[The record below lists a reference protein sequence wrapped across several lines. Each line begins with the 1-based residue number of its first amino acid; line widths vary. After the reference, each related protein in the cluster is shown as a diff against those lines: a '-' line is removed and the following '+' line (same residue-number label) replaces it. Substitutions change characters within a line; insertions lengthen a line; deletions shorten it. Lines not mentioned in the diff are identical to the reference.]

1 MDRLILEAKTKE
13 VKTEAKEASVQAHAE
28 VKQEVK
34 KATTLEEKVISKQEQ
49 KEQEITEE
57 EKEEVEEKKEIYN
70 GYLSNFEN
78 LTLSDVKS
86 QETVD
91 EVAEEVQNEEIEDEQ
106 KVSPPQVKEEKT
118 VKKLIIEKPNYD
130 FIAKSNKKEKPR
142 RKGKLKTIVLACA
155 LAICSVLCVSGA
167 VMCDQLNDNYL
178 ELQDTYDLN
187 LRTYLSNINKLNITN
202 QGLEFLETYPEELNA
217 PSDIGKTSNW
227 FDRLANFIAGLFGG

>member
-13 VKTEAKEASVQAHAE
+13 AKTEAKEASVQAHAE

-34 KATTLEEKVISKQEQ
+34 KETTLEEKVISKQEQ

-57 EKEEVEEKKEIYN
+57 EKEEVEEVIYN

-91 EVAEEVQNEEIEDEQ
+91 EVAEEVQSEEIEDKEQ
-106 KVSPPQVKEEKT
+106 ISPPQVEEEKT

-130 FIAKSNKKEKPR
+130 FIAKSNKKEKK
-142 RKGKLKTIVLACA
+142 KGKLKTIVLACA

>member
-13 VKTEAKEASVQAHAE
+13 AKTEVKETSVE
-28 VKQEVK
+28 TKVEIKQEVK
-34 KATTLEEKVISKQEQ
+34 KETTLEEKVISKQEQ

-57 EKEEVEEKKEIYN
+57 EKEEVEEVIYN

-91 EVAEEVQNEEIEDEQ
+91 EVAEEVQSEEIEDKEQ
-106 KVSPPQVKEEKT
+106 ISPPQVEEEKT

-130 FIAKSNKKEKPR
+130 FIAKSNKKEKK
-142 RKGKLKTIVLACA
+142 KGKLKTIVLACA

-217 PSDIGKTSNW
+217 PSDIGKSSNW

>member
-1 MDRLILEAKTKE
+1 MDRLILEAKTE
-13 VKTEAKEASVQAHAE
+13 VKEKSVETKAE
-28 VKQEVK
+28 EKQEVK
-34 KATTLEEKVISKQEQ
+34 KKEITLEEKVISKQEQ
-49 KEQEITEE
+49 KEQEKIE
-57 EKEEVEEKKEIYN
+57 EKVEDVEEKKEIYD

-91 EVAEEVQNEEIEDEQ
+91 EVAEEVQSEEIEDEQ

-130 FIAKSNKKEKPR
+130 FIAKSNKKEKK
-142 RKGKLKTIVLACA
+142 KGKLKTIVLACA

>member
-13 VKTEAKEASVQAHAE
+13 VKTEAKEASVQAQAE
-28 VKQEVK
+28 IKQEVK

-49 KEQEITEE
+49 KEQEITE
-57 EKEEVEEKKEIYN
+57 KEEVEEEIYN

-91 EVAEEVQNEEIEDEQ
+91 EVAEEVQSEEIEDEQ

-130 FIAKSNKKEKPR
+130 FIAKSNKKEKPK

-155 LAICSVLCVSGA
+155 LSVCSVLCVSGA

>member
-13 VKTEAKEASVQAHAE
+13 AKTKMKETSVE
-28 VKQEVK
+28 TKVEIKQEVK
-34 KATTLEEKVISKQEQ
+34 KETTLEEKVISKQEQ

-57 EKEEVEEKKEIYN
+57 EKEEVEEVIYN

-91 EVAEEVQNEEIEDEQ
+91 EVAEEVQSEEIEDKEQ
-106 KVSPPQVKEEKT
+106 ISPPQVEEEKT

-130 FIAKSNKKEKPR
+130 FIAKSNKKEKLK

>member
-13 VKTEAKEASVQAHAE
+13 AKTEVKETSVETKVE

-57 EKEEVEEKKEIYN
+57 EKEEVEEVIYN

-91 EVAEEVQNEEIEDEQ
+91 EVAEEVQSEEIEVEQ
-106 KVSPPQVKEEKT
+106 KVSSPQVEEEKT

-130 FIAKSNKKEKPR
+130 FIAKSNKKEKPK

>member
-13 VKTEAKEASVQAHAE
+13 AKTEVKETSVQAQAE

-34 KATTLEEKVISKQEQ
+34 KETTLEEKVISKQEQ
-49 KEQEITEE
+49 KEQEITE
-57 EKEEVEEKKEIYN
+57 KEEVEEEIYN
-70 GYLSNFEN
+70 GYLSNFDN

-91 EVAEEVQNEEIEDEQ
+91 EVAEEVQSEEIEDEQ
-106 KVSPPQVKEEKT
+106 KEQISPPQVKEEKT

-130 FIAKSNKKEKPR
+130 FIAKSNKKEK
-142 RKGKLKTIVLACA
+142 KGRLKTIVLACA

-227 FDRLANFIAGLFGG
+227 FDRIANFIAGLFGG

>member
-1 MDRLILEAKTKE
+1 MDRLILEAKTE
-13 VKTEAKEASVQAHAE
+13 VKEASVQTKADE
-28 VKQEVK
+28 KQEVK
-34 KATTLEEKVISKQEQ
+34 KIEITLEEKVISKQEQ
-49 KEQEITEE
+49 KEQEITE
-57 EKEEVEEKKEIYN
+57 KEEVEEVIYN

-91 EVAEEVQNEEIEDEQ
+91 EVAEEVQSEEIEDKEQ
-106 KVSPPQVKEEKT
+106 ISPPQVEEEKT

-130 FIAKSNKKEKPR
+130 FIAKSNKKEKK
-142 RKGKLKTIVLACA
+142 KGKLKTIVLACA

>member
-13 VKTEAKEASVQAHAE
+13 AKTEAKEASVETKVE

-34 KATTLEEKVISKQEQ
+34 KETTLEEKVISKQEQ
-49 KEQEITEE
+49 KEQEKIEE
-57 EKEEVEEKKEIYN
+57 EKEEVEEVIYN

-91 EVAEEVQNEEIEDEQ
+91 EVAEEVQSEEIEDKEQ
-106 KVSPPQVKEEKT
+106 ISPPQVEEEKT

-130 FIAKSNKKEKPR
+130 FIAKSNKKEKK
-142 RKGKLKTIVLACA
+142 KGKLKTIVLACA

>member
-13 VKTEAKEASVQAHAE
+13 AKTEVKETSVETKAE
-28 VKQEVK
+28 EKQEVK
-34 KATTLEEKVISKQEQ
+34 KKEITLEEKVISKQEQ
-49 KEQEITEE
+49 KEQEKIE
-57 EKEEVEEKKEIYN
+57 EKVEEVEEKKEIYD

-78 LTLSDVKS
+78 LTLSDVKP
-86 QETVD
+86 QEAVK
-91 EVAEEVQNEEIEDEQ
+91 EQEPVAQVAEEVVE
-106 KVSPPQVKEEKT
+106 EEKPLAVQERT

-130 FIAKSNKKEKPR
+130 FIAKSNKKEKK
-142 RKGKLKTIVLACA
+142 KGKLKTIVLACA

-217 PSDIGKTSNW
+217 PSDIGKSSNW

>member
-1 MDRLILEAKTKE
+1 MDRLILEAKTE
-13 VKTEAKEASVQAHAE
+13 VKEASVQTKADE
-28 VKQEVK
+28 KQEVK
-34 KATTLEEKVISKQEQ
+34 KIEITLEEKVISKQEQ
-49 KEQEITEE
+49 KEQEITE
-57 EKEEVEEKKEIYN
+57 KEEVEEVIYN

-91 EVAEEVQNEEIEDEQ
+91 EVAEEVQSEEIEDKEQ
-106 KVSPPQVKEEKT
+106 ISPPQVEEEKT

>member
-13 VKTEAKEASVQAHAE
+13 AKTEVKEASVQTQADE
-28 VKQEVK
+28 KQEVK
-34 KATTLEEKVISKQEQ
+34 KIEITLEEKVISKQEQ
-49 KEQEITEE
+49 KEQEKIE
-57 EKEEVEEKKEIYN
+57 EKVEEVEEKKEIYD

-78 LTLSDVKS
+78 LTLSDVKP
-86 QETVD
+86 QEAVK
-91 EVAEEVQNEEIEDEQ
+91 EQEPVAQVAEEVVE
-106 KVSPPQVKEEKT
+106 EEKPLVVQERT

-130 FIAKSNKKEKPR
+130 FIAKSNKKEKK
-142 RKGKLKTIVLACA
+142 KGKLKTIVLACA

-217 PSDIGKTSNW
+217 PSDIGKSSNW

>member
-13 VKTEAKEASVQAHAE
+13 AKTKMKETSVE
-28 VKQEVK
+28 TKVEIKQEVK
-34 KATTLEEKVISKQEQ
+34 KETTLEEKVISKQEQ
-49 KEQEITEE
+49 KEQEITE
-57 EKEEVEEKKEIYN
+57 KEEVEEEIYN

-130 FIAKSNKKEKPR
+130 FIAKSNKKEKPK

-155 LAICSVLCVSGA
+155 LAVCSVLCVSGA
-167 VMCDQLNDNYL
+167 VMCDQLNNNYL

-187 LRTYLSNINKLNITN
+187 LRSYLSNINKLNITN
-202 QGLEFLETYPEELNA
+202 QGLEFLETYPEELNT

>member
-13 VKTEAKEASVQAHAE
+13 AKTEVKETSVQAQAE
-28 VKQEVK
+28 IKQEVK

-49 KEQEITEE
+49 KEQEITE
-57 EKEEVEEKKEIYN
+57 KEEVEEEIYN

-91 EVAEEVQNEEIEDEQ
+91 EVAEEVQSEEIEDEQ

-130 FIAKSNKKEKPR
+130 FIAKSNKKEKPK

-167 VMCDQLNDNYL
+167 VMCDQLNNNYL

-187 LRTYLSNINKLNITN
+187 LRSYLSNINKLNITN
-202 QGLEFLETYPEELNA
+202 QGLEFLETYPEELNT
-217 PSDIGKTSNW
+217 PSSIGETTNW
-227 FDRLANFIAGLFGG
+227 FDRIANFIAGLFGG

>member
-13 VKTEAKEASVQAHAE
+13 AKTEAKEASVETKVE

-34 KATTLEEKVISKQEQ
+34 KEITLEEKVISKQEQ

-57 EKEEVEEKKEIYN
+57 EKEEVEEVIYN

-91 EVAEEVQNEEIEDEQ
+91 EVAEEVQSEEIEDEQ

-130 FIAKSNKKEKPR
+130 FIAKSNKKEKLK

>member
-1 MDRLILEAKTKE
+1 MMDRLILEAKTE
-13 VKTEAKEASVQAHAE
+13 VKEASVQTQAE
-28 VKQEVK
+28 EKQEVK
-34 KATTLEEKVISKQEQ
+34 KATLEEKVISKQEQ
-49 KEQEITEE
+49 KEQEKIE
-57 EKEEVEEKKEIYN
+57 EKVEEVEEKKEIYD

-91 EVAEEVQNEEIEDEQ
+91 EVAEEVQSEEIEDEQ

-130 FIAKSNKKEKPR
+130 FIAKSNKKEKK
-142 RKGKLKTIVLACA
+142 KGKLKTIVLACA

-227 FDRLANFIAGLFGG
+227 FDRIANFIAGLFGG

>member
-13 VKTEAKEASVQAHAE
+13 AKTEAKEASVQAHAE

-34 KATTLEEKVISKQEQ
+34 KETTLEEKVISKQEQ

-86 QETVD
+86 QEAVKEEEPVA
-91 EVAEEVQNEEIEDEQ
+91 EVAEEVVE
-106 KVSPPQVKEEKT
+106 EEKPLAVQERA

-130 FIAKSNKKEKPR
+130 FIAKSNKKEKPK

-155 LAICSVLCVSGA
+155 LAVCSVLCVSGA
-167 VMCDQLNDNYL
+167 VMCDQLNNNYL

-187 LRTYLSNINKLNITN
+187 LRSYLSNINKLNITN
-202 QGLEFLETYPEELNA
+202 QGLEFLETYPEELNT
-217 PSDIGKTSNW
+217 PSSIGKTSNW
-227 FDRLANFIAGLFGG
+227 FDRIANFIAGLFGG

>member
-13 VKTEAKEASVQAHAE
+13 VKTEAKEASVE
-28 VKQEVK
+28 TKVEIKQEVK
-34 KATTLEEKVISKQEQ
+34 KETTLEEKVISKQEQ

-57 EKEEVEEKKEIYN
+57 EKEEVEEVIYN

-91 EVAEEVQNEEIEDEQ
+91 EVAEEVQSEEIEDKEQ
-106 KVSPPQVKEEKT
+106 ISPPQVEEEKT

-130 FIAKSNKKEKPR
+130 FIAKSNKKEKK
-142 RKGKLKTIVLACA
+142 KGKLKTIVLACA